1 MKNSVAFLLFIFT
14 IASVQAQNNK
24 SNLLIGTYTT
34 KCDSKGIYVYDFDAK
49 TGNFNFKN
57 STENVIN
64 PSFLS
69 ISSDNKYI
77 YSVNENGD
85 KSTVSAFDY
94 KPSSGKMD
102 LINIESAKGADPCYI
117 INDKKNVIVANYSSG
132 SISVFGRNN
141 DGSITKAKQI
151 VQHNKELSQTQK
163 PKVPHAHMVS
173 FSPDKKYVLATDL
186 GIDKIYSYEY
196 DPNATDLILKKKD
209 SISVKL
215 GSGPRHLTF
224 SKNGK
229 FVYLLQEN
237 DGTVTV
243 FRYLKGTLEKIEE
256 NTVVSKDFNGTNGAA
271 DIHISPDG
279 KFLYATNRGTANDI
293 SIFKILKNGKLEKKS
308 QISTGGN
315 GPRSF
320 AIDPSGKFLLIA
332 HQYTNNV
339 VIFKRNRTTGSL
351 TDTGKKITLCAPVC
365 LVFGKK

>member
-14 IASVQAQNNK
+14 IASVQAQKNK

-163 PKVPHAHMVS
+163 RKLPHAHMVS
-173 FSPDKKYVLATDL
+173 FSPDKKYLLATDL

-256 NTVVSKDFNGTNGAA
+256 NTVVSKDFKGTNGAA

-293 SIFKILKNGKLEKKS
+293 SIFKILKNGKLEKKE
-308 QISTGGN
+308 QTSTGGN

-332 HQYTNNV
+332 HQYTNDV